1 MFTEG
6 HIIVKRTIK
15 EWGWYHDPKMFTL
28 FAHMMIDANY
38 TDTEWEG
45 RTIKRGQLVTSI
57 ALLAADTG
65 LSVQEV
71 RTCLKKLGGS
81 GEVRSTSIGRRSI
94 ITLCNYDSY
103 QNNQQGINKEA
114 TSGQQG
120 SNTESTSSQHAISKE
135 GNNATKKEKK
145 KSKYSAEVEELY
157 AMYPSKCPM
166 RNSETGRRPFCKDI
180 IARLLKERSFD
191 DLKAN
196 MQRYL
201 DENYGKHYL
210 QNFSTFLHQ
219 FPDYSEGQGVL
230 FREKKWKVAGERY
243 TKEDVNRLVTDQNE
257 FLSIPPAIRMAL
269 HDGKE
274 VMWDGERFTIAG

>member
-1 MFTEG
+1 MAV
-6 HIIVKRTIK
+6 IVI
-15 EWGWYHDPKMFTL
+15 EDW
-28 FAHMMIDANY
+28 MIQERDL
-38 TDTEWEG
+38 
-45 RTIKRGQLVTSI
+45 RGLE
-57 ALLAADTG
+57 LLAFALIHGCTQRGEGCWYGGYDKLAERIGGKQRGTINVVKSLEEKGAIERFDAVVEGKMKKAIRSLWYSAQNADAQNADAKNADAQNAERP
-65 LSVQEV
+65 LHKMQ
-71 RTCLKKLGGS
+71 
-81 GEVRSTSIGRRSI
+81 ST
-94 ITLCNYDSY
+94 TA
-103 QNNQQGINKEA
+103 QNAEP
-114 TSGQQG
+114 
-120 SNTESTSSQHAISKE
+120 SNTK
-135 GNNATKKEKK
+135 NKK
-145 KSKYSAEVEELY
+145 KNKYSSEVEELY
-157 AMYPSKCPM
+157 AMYPTKCPL
-166 RNSETGRRPFCKDI
+166 RNAETARRPFCKEI

-274 VMWDGERFTIAG
+274 VMWDGERFTIVG